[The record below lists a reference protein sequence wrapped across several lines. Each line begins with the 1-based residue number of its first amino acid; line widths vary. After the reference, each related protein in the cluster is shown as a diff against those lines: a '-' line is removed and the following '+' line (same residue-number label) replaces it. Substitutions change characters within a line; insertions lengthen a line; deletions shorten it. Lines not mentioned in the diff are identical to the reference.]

1 MQLIAT
7 YYYINYGLNKVD
19 KTLYY
24 NLYDD
29 QQFKNIEC
37 LLIQKIVTQ
46 SVFHEDLNID
56 KTIKEFSNN
65 SENKK
70 KNF

>member
-19 KTLYY
+19 RTLYY